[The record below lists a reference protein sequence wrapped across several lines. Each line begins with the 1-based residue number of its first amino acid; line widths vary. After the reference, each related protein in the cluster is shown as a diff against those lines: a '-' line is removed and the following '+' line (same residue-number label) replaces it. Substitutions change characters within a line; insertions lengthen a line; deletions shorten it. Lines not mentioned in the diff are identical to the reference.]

1 MNVNHPSGNIK
12 ETIGFMNLEFMGK
25 VRASDMNLYIT
36 DKESAFNTK
45 ALFKI
50 TQKESIELKVPK
62 IKSQGLQTEK
72 RKVKLEKPK

>member
-1 MNVNHPSGNIK
+1 MNVSHPSGNIK

-25 VRASDMNLYIT
+25 VRASDTNLYIT

-50 TQKESIELKVPK
+50 T
-62 IKSQGLQTEK
+62 
-72 RKVKLEKPK
+72 